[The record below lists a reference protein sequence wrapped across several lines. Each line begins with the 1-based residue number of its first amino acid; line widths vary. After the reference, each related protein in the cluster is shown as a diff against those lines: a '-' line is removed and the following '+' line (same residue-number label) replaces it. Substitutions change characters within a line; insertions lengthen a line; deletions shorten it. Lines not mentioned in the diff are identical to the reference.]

1 MTAAATNV
9 RPANLPRIASAPALW
24 LGATCF
30 LVHLVANARYDVF
43 RDELYFIVCGLH
55 PAFGYVDQPPLIPL
69 IAAAS
74 YRLFGTALIPL
85 RLVPALAMSA
95 TVALTADF
103 ARLLGGG
110 RFAQTLAGL
119 CVLLAPALLVGGV
132 LLSTDCLQALSWLAC
147 AWILARLAAGGDER
161 WWLAF
166 GAVVGVSFESKY
178 LIVLYMA
185 ALAVGVVATPLRRSL
200 ARPWLYAGAALA
212 LAIALPNIL
221 WQAQHDWPFLGIV
234 GADVG
239 GKAVGRS
246 PLGFL
251 LQQALF
257 VGTTS
262 ALVWVAGLWWLS
274 VRPPRPELR
283 ALAIAYVVLLA
294 IVIVCNGKAYY
305 VTPIYPAMFAAGAVA
320 WEAWLKRPI
329 ARGIAVAAVVIPG
342 LLSVPIALPILSPNA
357 LVDYMRAGSFSPKAT
372 QTESM
377 TLSALPQYFADMFG
391 WREMAAAV
399 SAVYRDLPP
408 EDRAKAVFF
417 APNYGEA
424 AALDI
429 YGPALG
435 GPPVTSAHNT
445 YFLWGPRDA
454 SGDVLITL
462 GRDPAGFKRDYGDVR
477 AVGRINSAYAMPY
490 ETGLT
495 IWVLRQP
502 RAPVAKIWNT
512 LKHYD

>member
-1 MTAAATNV
+1 MTIAPTANLG
-9 RPANLPRIASAPALW
+9 RPAKLGGVARAPAFW
-24 LGATCF
+24 LGAACL
-30 LVHLVANARYDVF
+30 LVHFVANAHYDVF

-74 YRLFGTALIPL
+74 YKLFGTALMPL

-119 CVLLAPALLVGGV
+119 CVLLAPARLAGGV

-147 AWILARLAAGGDER
+147 AWILARLADGGDER

-212 LAIALPNIL
+212 LAIALPNVL
-221 WQAQHDWPFLGIV
+221 WQAQHGWPFLGIV
-234 GADVG
+234 GSDVG

-246 PLGFL
+246 LLGFL

-257 VGTTS
+257 VGTIS
-262 ALVWVAGLWWLS
+262 ALVWVAGLW
-274 VRPPRPELR
+274 R
-283 ALAIAYVVLLA
+283 AQRAAAVSGGALGDRLCVLLA

-305 VTPIYPAMFAAGAVA
+305 VTPSI
-320 WEAWLKRPI
+320 R
-329 ARGIAVAAVVIPG
+329 RC
-342 LLSVPIALPILSPNA
+342 S
-357 LVDYMRAGSFSPKAT
+357 R
-372 QTESM
+372 
-377 TLSALPQYFADMFG
+377 
-391 WREMAAAV
+391 
-399 SAVYRDLPP
+399 
-408 EDRAKAVFF
+408 
-417 APNYGEA
+417 
-424 AALDI
+424 
-429 YGPALG
+429 
-435 GPPVTSAHNT
+435 
-445 YFLWGPRDA
+445 
-454 SGDVLITL
+454 
-462 GRDPAGFKRDYGDVR
+462 
-477 AVGRINSAYAMPY
+477 
-490 ETGLT
+490 
-495 IWVLRQP
+495 
-502 RAPVAKIWNT
+502 RAPSRGRRG
-512 LKHYD
+512 

>member
-1 MTAAATNV
+1 MQCGE
-9 RPANLPRIASAPALW
+9 PEDKGSAQ
-24 LGATCF
+24 
-30 LVHLVANARYDVF
+30 V
-43 RDELYFIVCGLH
+43 
-55 PAFGYVDQPPLIPL
+55 
-69 IAAAS
+69 
-74 YRLFGTALIPL
+74 LFEGSGDNI
-85 RLVPALAMSA
+85 
-95 TVALTADF
+95 
-103 ARLLGGG
+103 LLD
-110 RFAQTLAGL
+110 RFER
-119 CVLLAPALLVGGV
+119 LAPALLVGGV

-305 VTPIYPAMFAAGAVA
+305 VTPIDPAMFAAGAVA

-377 TLSALPQYFADMFG
+377 TLSALRNISPTCSAGAKWRPRSRPFIATCRGRARASGLLCAELRRGRRARHLWAGAWRSAGDKRPQYLFPVGAARRFG
-391 WREMAAAV
+391 R
-399 SAVYRDLPP
+399 
-408 EDRAKAVFF
+408 RAYHV
-417 APNYGEA
+417 G
-424 AALDI
+424 
-429 YGPALG
+429 
-435 GPPVTSAHNT
+435 SR
-445 YFLWGPRDA
+445 PRR
-454 SGDVLITL
+454 L
-462 GRDPAGFKRDYGDVR
+462 
-477 AVGRINSAYAMPY
+477 
-490 ETGLT
+490 
-495 IWVLRQP
+495 
-502 RAPVAKIWNT
+502 
-512 LKHYD
+512 

>member
-1 MTAAATNV
+1 MTIAATDNLG
-9 RPANLPRIASAPALW
+9 RPAKLGGIARAPALW
-24 LGATCF
+24 LGAACF
-30 LVHLVANARYDVF
+30 LVHLVANAHYDVF

-74 YRLFGTALIPL
+74 YKLFGTALTPL

-119 CVLLAPALLVGGV
+119 CVLLAPALLAVGV
-132 LLSTDCLQALSWLAC
+132 LLSTDCLQPLTWLAC
-147 AWILARLAAGGDER
+147 AWILARLADSGDER

-178 LIVLYMA
+178 LIALYMA

-212 LAIALPNIL
+212 LAIALPNVL
-221 WQAQHDWPFLGIV
+221 WQAQHGWPFLEIV

-239 GKAVGRS
+239 VKSVGRS

-262 ALVWVAGLWWLS
+262 ALVWLAGLWRLG

-294 IVIVCNGKAYY
+294 IVIVANGKAYY
-305 VTPIYPAMFAAGAVA
+305 VTPIYPALFAAGARRVGGVA
-320 WEAWLKRPI
+320 QAPDRARDRDRRRRRSRPFRCADRPADPVAGCAGRLYASGRLLAQGDADRADEALGAAAIFRRHVRLARNGGRGLSRLSRPAAGR
-329 ARGIAVAAVVIPG
+329 ARASG
-342 LLSVPIALPILSPNA
+342 LLCAELRRGR
-357 LVDYMRAGSFSPKAT
+357 RARHLWAGARRPAGD
-372 QTESM
+372 QR
-377 TLSALPQYFADMFG
+377 PQFLFPVG
-391 WREMAAAV
+391 AA
-399 SAVYRDLPP
+399 R
-408 EDRAKAVFF
+408 R
-417 APNYGEA
+417 
-424 AALDI
+424 
-429 YGPALG
+429 
-435 GPPVTSAHNT
+435 
-445 YFLWGPRDA
+445 
-454 SGDVLITL
+454 L
-462 GRDPAGFKRDYGDVR
+462 GRRR
-477 AVGRINSAYAMPY
+477 HHVGSRRRR
-490 ETGLT
+490 L
-495 IWVLRQP
+495 
-502 RAPVAKIWNT
+502 
-512 LKHYD
+512 